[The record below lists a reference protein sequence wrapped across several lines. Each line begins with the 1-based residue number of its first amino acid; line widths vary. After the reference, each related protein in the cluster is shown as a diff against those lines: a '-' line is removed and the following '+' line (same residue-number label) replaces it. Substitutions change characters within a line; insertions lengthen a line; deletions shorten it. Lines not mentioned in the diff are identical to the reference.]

1 MKKIKTY
8 DLVETI
14 NVDYSPIM
22 SSAQDYDDHY
32 VICSSMANTF
42 VEYDDNQNLL
52 AKFTITNNASR
63 TFKLSFNGYMFE

>member
-1 MKKIKTY
+1 MYYKYLVDEENKTY

-42 VEYDDNQNLL
+42 VEYDDNQICLQNLL
-52 AKFTITNNASR
+52 
-63 TFKLSFNGYMFE
+63 